1 MLRPC
6 IVVPDDFPT
15 AIAGTPAEQRL
26 RALGN
31 VTVHGERGADQR
43 DELIR
48 RVSGAEIVVNIR
60 AYSRFDAAVLDAC
73 ERLRLISV
81 WGTGTD
87 HVDLEAARARGIAVT
102 STPGVNAQA
111 VAEHTMGLIL
121 ALARRIPAM
130 DAAVRA
136 GQWPRAELVQLE
148 GKTLGVIGLG
158 EIGRRVAR
166 LGAAFGM
173 NVLASTVGDDAGRSA
188 SIGATHVSL
197 ETLLRESDVVSLHV
211 RLSDR
216 TSGCLDRA
224 RLGLMRRTAFLINTS
239 RGPLVDRD
247 ALLDA
252 LRAGRIAGAA
262 LDVFHTEPLPVNDPL
277 ALLPNVVLTPHN
289 AAMTPEV
296 IRDGL
301 GMAVENVAKF
311 LA

>member
-1 MLRPC
+1 MPRPC

-31 VTVHGERGADQR
+31 VTVHGERGADRR

-60 AYSRFDAAVLDAC
+60 AYSRYDAAVLDAC
-73 ERLRLISV
+73 ERQRVISV

-102 STPGVNAQA
+102 SSPGVNAQA
-111 VAEHTMGLIL
+111 FAEHTMGLIL

-130 DAAVRA
+130 DAAARA

-188 SIGATHVSL
+188 
-197 ETLLRESDVVSLHV
+197 
-211 RLSDR
+211 
-216 TSGCLDRA
+216 
-224 RLGLMRRTAFLINTS
+224 
-239 RGPLVDRD
+239 
-247 ALLDA
+247 
-252 LRAGRIAGAA
+252 
-262 LDVFHTEPLPVNDPL
+262 
-277 ALLPNVVLTPHN
+277 
-289 AAMTPEV
+289 
-296 IRDGL
+296 
-301 GMAVENVAKF
+301 
-311 LA
+311 